1 MRDVCDCTGTKKSL
15 LKAFRAIIIII
26 SFQQMNELV
35 TLDMKKTDFL

>member
-1 MRDVCDCTGTKKSL
+1 MRYVCDCPETKKSL

-35 TLDMKKTDFL
+35 TLDMRKTNFL

>member
-15 LKAFRAIIIII
+15 LKSFRAIIIII
-26 SFQQMNELV
+26 SFQQMNERM